1 MHATTPFKTTAE
13 ARTRRI
19 AHRTRGNSHGP
30 ITRLVSPSDV
40 GELIKPFVFLDYFD
54 IDPQRMPPIGFHP
67 HSGIATVTVV
77 LEGQISYEET
87 SGTKGIIDP
96 GGVEW
101 MRASGGIWHTGGVA
115 GSARAKGFQLWVAL
129 PPEMENIAPE
139 ARYLGREHFQSSGP
153 ARVILGRLG
162 EAASK
167 VPAPTVMNYLGVA
180 LAKGEKWRYEP
191 PDGHTVAWIAVHR
204 GKLATPEIVDKG
216 ELAVF
221 EESNGAL
228 EFEAR
233 EDTGFVLGSAV
244 KHPHELA
251 LGMYSVHTSQR
262 ALERGEAK
270 IAEIGKR
277 LREEGRI

>member
-1 MHATTPFKTTAE
+1 MTSVTQT
-13 ARTRRI
+13 RSRRI
-19 AHRTRGNSHGP
+19 AYRTRGNSHGP
-30 ITRLVSPSDV
+30 ITRLVSPSNLGQV
-40 GELIKPFVFLDYFD
+40 IKPFVFLDYFD
-54 IDPQRMPPIGFHP
+54 LDPKHMPDIGFHP

-87 SGTKGIIDP
+87 SGTKGIIDAK
-96 GGVEW
+96 GVEW
-101 MRASGGIWHTGGVA
+101 MRAGGGVWHTGGVA
-115 GSARAKGFQLWVAL
+115 GTARAKGFQLWIAL
-129 PPEMENIAPE
+129 PPEMESIASE
-139 ARYLGREHFQSSGP
+139 AQYLGGEHFQTQGP

-167 VPAPTVMNYLGVA
+167 VPAPTTINYLDVA
-180 LAKGEKWRYEP
+180 LKKGEKWRYEP
-191 PDGHTVAWIAVHR
+191 PAGRTVAWVAVHR

-228 EFEAR
+228 DFEAR

-251 LGMYSVHTSQR
+251 LGMYSVHTSQA
-262 ALERGEAK
+262 ALDRGEAK
-270 IAEIGKR
+270 IREIGSR
-277 LREEGRI
+277 LRAEGRL

>member
-1 MHATTPFKTTAE
+1 MNKPLAKAPTQASS
-13 ARTRRI
+13 RRI
-19 AHRTRGNSHGP
+19 VHRTRGHSQGP

-54 IDPQRMPPIGFHP
+54 IDPKRMPAVGFHP

-77 LEGQISYEET
+77 LEGQVSYEET

-101 MRASGGIWHTGGVA
+101 MRASGGVWHTGGVA

-129 PPEMENIAPE
+129 PPEMESIASE
-139 ARYLGREHFQSSGP
+139 ASYLGREHFQSHGP

-167 VPAPTVMNYLGVA
+167 VPAPAVMNYLDVA
-180 LAKGEKWRYEP
+180 LKKGEKWRYDP
-191 PDGHTVAWIAVHR
+191 PDKHTVAWVAVHR
-204 GKLATPEIVDKG
+204 GKLATPEIVDEG

-221 EESNGAL
+221 EESNAAL
-228 EFEAR
+228 EFEAL
-233 EDTGFVLGSAV
+233 EDTGFVLGSAI

-251 LGMYSVHTSQR
+251 LGNYSVHTSQR
-262 ALERGEAK
+262 ALDQGERK
-270 IAEIGKR
+270 ITEIGKR
-277 LREEGRI
+277 LRAEGRI